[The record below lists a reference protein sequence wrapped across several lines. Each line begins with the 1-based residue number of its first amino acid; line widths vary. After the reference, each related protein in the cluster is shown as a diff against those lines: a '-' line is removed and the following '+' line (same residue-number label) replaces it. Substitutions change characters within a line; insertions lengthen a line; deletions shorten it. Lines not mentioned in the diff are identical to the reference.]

1 MYIKIVRHLQDEKSV
16 SNSRGSLMDKV
27 VPSNHHIFE
36 SLEAEYKKVTV
47 SNIAEFQKRM
57 GEIETVRIVTPI
69 PDHDII
75 NDELEDSSFEFIQAR
90 LTTKEDDE
98 KFIDETLVGKDC
110 TLYIMNNEGRTI
122 DRMGC
127 R

>member
-1 MYIKIVRHLQDEKSV
+1 MYIKIVRHLQDEKGV

-57 GEIETVRIVTPI
+57 GEIETVRVVTPM
-69 PDHDII
+69 PEHDMT
-75 NDELEDSSFEFIQAR
+75 NELEDTSFEFIQAR
-90 LTTKEDDE
+90 LTIKEDDE
-98 KFIDETLVGKDC
+98 KFIDETLIAKDC
-110 TLYIMNNEGRTI
+110 CLYIMNNEGRTI
-122 DRMGC
+122 DRMSC